1 MNASNVEQ
9 ISQPV
14 SPLAHGASLGTP
26 IGLTVVEIHVL
37 VFDLSHRAMLFHRTK
52 PNLLPPTILADISS
66 VGHTPALQMP
76 LLNAA
81 NDIHTQLPILLQRV
95 LPVRGNGIAQGQVPR
110 DAVDHH
116 LAHRIVFARVCV
128 NVLHPPQAGVCL
140 IVVVECADG
149 LNDVIAQFRDLELLA
164 EEVEVKKRSD
174 VLFGL
179 WVAQG
184 ARIEPADKELEGEVI
199 GVGETE
205 GFGFAFA
212 VLFVVEAVAEE
223 GGVVAQQLFVY
234 RPTGVFGTNV
244 NVYEGCSEESGMV
257 ILASWCVETKKNDVL
272 VKRLLGLLGVGHCS
286 ELRK

>member
-1 MNASNVEQ
+1 M
-9 ISQPV
+9 
-14 SPLAHGASLGTP
+14 
-26 IGLTVVEIHVL
+26 
-37 VFDLSHRAMLFHRTK
+37 
-52 PNLLPPTILADISS
+52 
-66 VGHTPALQMP
+66 
-76 LLNAA
+76 
-81 NDIHTQLPILLQRV
+81 
-95 LPVRGNGIAQGQVPR
+95 
-110 DAVDHH
+110 
-116 LAHRIVFARVCV
+116 
-128 NVLHPPQAGVCL
+128 
-140 IVVVECADG
+140 VECADG
-149 LNDVIAQFRDLELLA
+149 LNDVVAQFRDLELLA

-205 GFGFAFA
+205 GLGFAFA
-212 VLFVVEAVAEE
+212 ILFVVEALAEE